1 VLDSNGAR
9 TMKLKNKRNKGDG
22 TTIDLYS
29 LKLSESMMNFL
40 KKIKFG
46 LFILIP
52 FIIFLNSVTH
62 SFQGPAPRQDR
73 GGPLPSLTLV
83 GVVFSKDASSS
94 IAILKNEQTG
104 QTIMLHPGEKILD
117 LTLSQV
123 LENHVVFKRDS
134 QTFTIYL
141 GRGRMIQAQK
151 PSPEMTPAQV
161 NLPETGIEPEETE
174 EAESGIVRLEFDRAE
189 MEKRIEAEMTLIM
202 KESRFVPNMEDGVVS
217 GFRIIN
223 LPSQSVISRVG
234 IRKNDII
241 KKINDVELN
250 SVEGLFDLYMRFK
263 DESRFEVTIERNGR
277 TFRILYTLK

>member
-1 VLDSNGAR
+1 
-9 TMKLKNKRNKGDG
+9 
-22 TTIDLYS
+22 
-29 LKLSESMMNFL
+29 MMNIL
-40 KKIKFG
+40 KKRKYG
-46 LFILIP
+46 FITIILV
-52 FIIFLNSVTH
+52 IIFLSSGVH
-62 SFQGPAPRQDR
+62 GYQGQTLRQDR
-73 GGPLPSLTLV
+73 GGPLPPLTLV
-83 GVVFSKDASSS
+83 GVVLSKDASSS

-104 QTIMLHPGEKILD
+104 QTIMLQTGEKILD

-123 LENHVVFKRDS
+123 LENHVVFKRGQ
-134 QTFTIYL
+134 QTFNIYL
-141 GRGRMIQAQK
+141 GRGRMTRALEPTPEIPPAQAQQ
-151 PSPEMTPAQV
+151 P
-161 NLPETGIEPEETE
+161 EPEVKPEESE
-174 EAESGIVRLEFDRAE
+174 EAEGRVIRMEFDRAE